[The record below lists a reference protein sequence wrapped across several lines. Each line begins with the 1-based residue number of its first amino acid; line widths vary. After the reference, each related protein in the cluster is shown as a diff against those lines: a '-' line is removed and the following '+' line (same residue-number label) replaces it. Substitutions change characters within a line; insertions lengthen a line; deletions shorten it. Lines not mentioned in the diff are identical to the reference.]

1 MKLLGFDSGVPF
13 LCLRTSCLMCALISV
28 SSQAVASGGDSK
40 SDSNSKLDFYSNIVY
55 QPEPVLVWLPLLFG
69 LRLLGM
75 IKPPKV
81 WIISFCNVL

>member
-1 MKLLGFDSGVPF
+1 MKLLGFDSGVP
-13 LCLRTSCLMCALISV
+13 LLGLRTSWLMCALISV
-28 SSQAVASGGDSK
+28 SGQAVASGGDSK
-40 SDSNSKLDFYSNIVY
+40 SDSNSKFDFYSNIVS
-55 QPEPVLVWLPLLFG
+55 QSEPMLVWLTLLFG